1 MPSPIQRG
9 KAAIS
14 GVAGS
19 LDLYVYPVAQS
30 ANVNHNF
37 EEEVVKDVNG
47 FDTAWLARNTHKLA
61 DFKFKALGTNAATAA
76 TGLTFVAPFATVTL
90 TLFASTEFNT
100 TWQNISGA
108 SIDLNNT
115 SVADFSVKFRCY
127 TDATQ
132 NTLSQT
138 TPA

>member
-1 MPSPIQRG
+1 MATVIQRG
-9 KAAIS
+9 KASVNGVS
-14 GVAGS
+14 GS
-19 LDLYVYPVAQS
+19 IDLIIYPVAQS

-37 EEEVVKDVNG
+37 EEEVIKDVTG
-47 FDTAWLARNTHKLA
+47 FDCAWVARNVHKLA
-61 DFKFKALGTNAATAA
+61 DFKFKALGDTAAHAA
-76 TGLTFVAPFATVTL
+76 TGLTFIAPFTTVTL
-90 TLFASTEFNT
+90 SGFTTAELNT

-115 SVADFSVKFRCY
+115 SVADFSTKFRCY
-127 TDATQ
+127 VDSTQ

>member
-1 MPSPIQRG
+1 MAAPTQRG
-9 KAAIS
+9 KAAVS
-14 GVAGS
+14 GTTGTIDV
-19 LDLYVYPVAQS
+19 VIYPVTQS
-30 ANVNHNF
+30 ANINHNF
-37 EEEVVKDVNG
+37 EEEIVKDVNG
-47 FDTAWLARNTHKLA
+47 ADAAWLARNVHKLA
-61 DFKFKALGTNAATAA
+61 DFKFKALGDTAA
-76 TGLTFVAPFATVTL
+76 HAAAGLTFIAPFATVTL
-90 TLFASTEFNT
+90 SGFTCAEFNT

-115 SVADFSVKFRCY
+115 SVADFATKFRCY